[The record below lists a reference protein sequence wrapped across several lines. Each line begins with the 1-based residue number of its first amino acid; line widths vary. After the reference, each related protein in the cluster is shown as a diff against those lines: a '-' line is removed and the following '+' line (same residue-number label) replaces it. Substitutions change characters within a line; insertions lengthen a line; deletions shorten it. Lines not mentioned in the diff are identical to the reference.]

1 MTDRSTSGDHAARR
15 GTGAEWKVTL
25 SFAAWKKSK
34 VEPVIV
40 EVPVNPKKK

>member
-1 MTDRSTSGDHAARR
+1 VRVPDAGSGVA
-15 GTGAEWKVTL
+15 KVTL